1 MCTGEAHQ
9 GGADDH
15 NGGKHTSAGR
25 GTETRAELDAKTKQE
40 TELTERGKNK
50 NMTLVLTRHDTLRQ
64 H

>member
-25 GTETRAELDAKTKQE
+25 GTETRAELDAKTKQKTKKKGNRTDRTREKQEHDLSADE
-40 TELTERGKNK
+40 T
-50 NMTLVLTRHDTLRQ
+50 
-64 H
+64 